1 MTKDA
6 KTRYFNDVSDLET
19 CMDYLVLSGRSW
31 KKLNLPSHL
40 PKIKFLL
47 NPCLLNTQYMFLYL
61 ITYQRSKEVFL
72 VYQELV
78 HNMEYLVPHMDPYH
92 F

>member
-19 CMDYLVLSGRSW
+19 CRDYLVLSGRSW

-40 PKIKFLL
+40 PNIKFLL
-47 NPCLLNTQYMFLYL
+47 NSCLLNTQYVYVSIFDYL
-61 ITYQRSKEVFL
+61 PEIQRSFPGL
-72 VYQELV
+72 SGIGS
-78 HNMEYLVPHMDPYH
+78 
-92 F
+92 